1 MLGRGSINQVKPID
15 AAAGPRS
22 ALRLVDMLALIATAP
37 HGATLT
43 ELGEALAVPK
53 SSLLAILRVLTAADY
68 VQRVGTTYRL
78 ADEAFGLARKILGLD
93 HVAATARGV
102 MKRLSDEVCETVLLA
117 MPDDGRGLIVYTHIV
132 EGTSNVRYMVP
143 VGDTRPYYA
152 SAAGR
157 VVLAARS
164 DAWLSDYIACTELR
178 RLRPGTPHTAAAL
191 LAAVRTVRRDG
202 VSESFEEV
210 TDGGAGVAA
219 PLTDRDGRLA
229 GVLVIGAVS
238 ARAQR
243 NRAAYR
249 AAVKR
254 AAYEVSWLLGGGR
267 TDDGTAARDG
277 DTRHDE
283 TR

>member
-1 MLGRGSINQVKPID
+1 
-15 AAAGPRS
+15 
-22 ALRLVDMLALIATAP
+22 MLALIATAP

-68 VQRVGTTYRL
+68 VHREGTSYRL
-78 ADEAFGLARKILGLD
+78 GDEAFDLARKILGLD
-93 HVAATARGV
+93 HVATTARGA
-102 MKRLSDEVCETVLLA
+102 MRRLSDEVCETVLLA

-132 EGTSNVRYMVP
+132 EGTSNVRYTVP

-152 SAAGR
+152 SAGGR

-164 DAWLSDYIACTELR
+164 DAWLADYLACTELK
-178 RLRPGTPHTAAAL
+178 RLRPTTPHTAKAVL
-191 LAAVRTVRRDG
+191 EAVRTVRRDG
-202 VSESFEEV
+202 VSESYEEV

-219 PLTDRDGRLA
+219 PLTERDGRLA

-243 NRAAYR
+243 NRVAYR
-249 AAVKR
+249 QAVKR

-267 TDDGTAARDG
+267 NGAIPVTQDGEM
-277 DTRHDE
+277 RHDA

>member
-1 MLGRGSINQVKPID
+1 MLGRGSINKVKPID

-132 EGTSNVRYMVP
+132 EGTSSVRYMVP

-249 AAVKR
+249 AAVRR

-267 TDDGTAARDG
+267 NDAGTAARDG